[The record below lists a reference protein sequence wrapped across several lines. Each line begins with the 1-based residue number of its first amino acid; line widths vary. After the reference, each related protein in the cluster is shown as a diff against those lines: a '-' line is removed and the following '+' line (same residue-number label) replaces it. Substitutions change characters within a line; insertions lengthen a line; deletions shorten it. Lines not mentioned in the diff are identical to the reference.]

1 MFPSSPGGSNHNP
14 LGSPTTGGPL
24 APDVLLMAPPP
35 QRLQQNQ
42 NVSVTNKVT
51 SSSLFSSSG
60 LTSRSIQTDLSMKQL
75 NDNEKKYVKDLEE
88 KDSQIED
95 FNRSS
100 EELKRQ
106 LQAQQ
111 KLIEKQKEQLNKCID
126 VTKQL
131 LIEKSVMEKKAA
143 RQKCMQNRL
152 RLGQFVTQR
161 QGKSS
166 MIFKY
171 FLNDIQIFFK

>member
-1 MFPSSPGGSNHNP
+1 
-14 LGSPTTGGPL
+14 
-24 APDVLLMAPPP
+24 
-35 QRLQQNQ
+35 
-42 NVSVTNKVT
+42 
-51 SSSLFSSSG
+51 
-60 LTSRSIQTDLSMKQL
+60 MKQL

-131 LIEKSVMEKKAA
+131 LIEKSVMEKKAS

-161 QGKSS
+161 QGK
-166 MIFKY
+166 
-171 FLNDIQIFFK
+171 